1 MKLNIALSEQAKAKI
16 HTHKKKKSRCSF
28 DYLNE
33 SYCND

>member
-16 HTHKKKKSRCSF
+16 HTHKKSRCSF